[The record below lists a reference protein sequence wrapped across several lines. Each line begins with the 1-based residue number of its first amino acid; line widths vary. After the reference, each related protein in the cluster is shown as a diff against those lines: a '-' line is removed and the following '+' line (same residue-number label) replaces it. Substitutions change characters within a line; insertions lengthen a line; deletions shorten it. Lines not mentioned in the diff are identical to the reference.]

1 MQERE
6 SLIARIR
13 HLRRARAA
21 PQESDSDSTSAA
33 LSGRTDAAR
42 ADALEG
48 RLAHLEQLVEGL
60 QDAVHRESE
69 RQDKLIAELQAQI
82 QPAAMGVALNKDAR
96 ERGL

>member
-1 MQERE
+1 M
-6 SLIARIR
+6 IARIR

-21 PQESDSDSTSAA
+21 PQTSDIDSTSAA
-33 LSGRTDAAR
+33 HSGGADTAR

-60 QDAVHRESE
+60 QDAVHRESQ

-82 QPAAMGVALNKDAR
+82 QPAAIGAALNKDAR